1 MRQRLNLWGIFAI
14 ALGVMTSYSPRAAR
28 AGDGPTIKI
37 CYIAKNTGNPY
48 FDPLIE
54 GMKKAAEENGAEFTT
69 VSPATADATSQLPL
83 IKEQIQRGV
92 NVIAI
97 SPNSKDA
104 LNQVFKEAMGKG
116 VTVICVDSDLTG
128 NEQFRTAG
136 VLPTDP
142 QGVGKG
148 QVELLGS

>member
-1 MRQRLNLWGIFAI
+1 MRQLLSRLLIVVAAGGSCI
-14 ALGVMTSYSPRAAR
+14 AGFPYRSL
-28 AGDGPTIKI
+28 AGDGKPIKI

-48 FDPLIE
+48 FDPLID

-83 IKEQIQRGV
+83 IKEQVQRGV

-104 LNQVFKEAMGKG
+104 LNRVFKE
-116 VTVICVDSDLTG
+116 
-128 NEQFRTAG
+128 
-136 VLPTDP
+136 
-142 QGVGKG
+142 
-148 QVELLGS
+148 